1 MTAITNFIQA
11 LQTYPFLQN
20 ALITAIL
27 IGIMSGLIGSFIIL
41 RGMSL
46 MGDAISHSVLPGV
59 ALAYMLGLNV
69 LLGASLFGFLAALL
83 IGYISSKSPLK
94 MDTTIGVVFSS
105 LYALGFV
112 LIHFTQSSTNLHQS
126 PPYPLWEYPGRQ
138 PARFTNHGN
147 YLCSSANLY
156 LPLLQGTADHIPG

>member
-46 MGDAISHSVLPGV
+46 MGDAISHSVLPG
-59 ALAYMLGLNV
+59 
-69 LLGASLFGFLAALL
+69 
-83 IGYISSKSPLK
+83 
-94 MDTTIGVVFSS
+94 
-105 LYALGFV
+105 
-112 LIHFTQSSTNLHQS
+112 
-126 PPYPLWEYPGRQ
+126 
-138 PARFTNHGN
+138 
-147 YLCSSANLY
+147 
-156 LPLLQGTADHIPG
+156 